1 MRKTMSAP
9 SSFCPIT
16 IRPLCNRCALEPS
29 TYSWSSYGAKTSEW
43 IAFMHFLIKSHLE
56 PSVTV
61 GKWKYVC
68 LCIWPILQ
76 QVVIESLNLTNIQIP
91 SSCLMPNIWNIVQSC
106 TMTLLKVS
114 KVTLQEFD
122 QLYPTFVHSVLHSFE
137 AKKGGHW
144 IPKKE
149 FPMF

>member
-1 MRKTMSAP
+1 MVRGPRNYLWCVDQYRMRKTMSAP

-61 GKWKYVC
+61 GKLKYVC

-76 QVVIESLNLTNIQIP
+76 QVVIESLKMTNIQIP

-106 TMTLLKVS
+106 
-114 KVTLQEFD
+114 VTLELDCFAQNHDDMRHQRLFMTR
-122 QLYPTFVHSVLHSFE
+122 PSS
-137 AKKGGHW
+137 
-144 IPKKE
+144 
-149 FPMF
+149 